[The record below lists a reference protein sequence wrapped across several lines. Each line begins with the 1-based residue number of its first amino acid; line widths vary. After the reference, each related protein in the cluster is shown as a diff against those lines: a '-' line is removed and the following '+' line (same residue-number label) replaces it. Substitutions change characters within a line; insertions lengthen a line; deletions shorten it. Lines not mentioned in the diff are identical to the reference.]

1 MPPIGEGR
9 RDVFRRQR
17 PLERPGAPQFVTA
30 RGVGKADDF
39 VRPPLHLVADTSE
52 EGLSLAEVDAPHF
65 CQVVLQMWQQ
75 VVRYADQLSA
85 TGHALGGMAVGFRPW
100 IVVRCATGNHLAQT
114 ADGLRESAPLQPHT
128 EVDDAPAA
136 ALSVVDPQV
145 LFGVHLEARMTVI
158 PQRRAVHRVARQPS
172 DGRDALTFQVRRD
185 GVPLDGW

>member
-1 MPPIGEGR
+1 MWR
-9 RDVFRRQR
+9 KV
-17 PLERPGAPQFVTA
+17 
-30 RGVGKADDF
+30 VG
-39 VRPPLHLVADTSE
+39 
-52 EGLSLAEVDAPHF
+52 
-65 CQVVLQMWQQ
+65 
-75 VVRYADQLSA
+75 YADQLSA
-85 TGHALGGMAVGFRPW
+85 SVCAFGSVTVGFRSL
-100 IVVRCATGNHLAQT
+100 VVAYPVPGNHVPQT